1 MNTEKESLCF
11 MGCDILE
18 IAQSMDFEARSFIV
32 EKYVSIYTILV
43 WKEWIFKEP
52 FTHIA
57 STTQINI
64 CWGFTDTFIVE
75 KV

>member
-43 WKEWIFKEP
+43 
-52 FTHIA
+52 
-57 STTQINI
+57 
-64 CWGFTDTFIVE
+64 
-75 KV
+75 